1 MRIFSYTFFTL
12 YFIEKC
18 ECVKFNWIYYV
29 SMKSRIAYAS
39 VFLYLSIIFCYFFSR
54 IGVVT
59 IFSCSVSFL
68 IVIEIFII
76 LCLHYACNF
85 QIWWQQSWVRF
96 LFLLVSVLLRLLL
109 YSFEHWKVIHHKWV
123 ADMENQSHNIS
134 KIYINCIESTI
145 N

>member
-1 MRIFSYTFFTL
+1 MEKTHFLPTIAVTNSYGFSLLFALLLLCAFFRIHFSHCISL
-12 YFIEKC
+12 H
-18 ECVKFNWIYYV
+18 
-29 SMKSRIAYAS
+29 
-39 VFLYLSIIFCYFFSR
+39 FFSR